1 MAHEYQVFWIKH
13 YLQKRLQMDKKKL
26 IKQYKETLQP
36 MGVYQI
42 KNLVTGKVF
51 IGSSKNLPGKI
62 NGQKFQLNL
71 GSHTHEELQKD
82 YTQVGETNF
91 LFEVLDY
98 LEPKED
104 KNYDYTEDL
113 EVLKEMWIEKL
124 DTKMPNGYN

>member
-1 MAHEYQVFWIKH
+1 MN
-13 YLQKRLQMDKKKL
+13 KKEFK
-26 IKQYKETLQP
+26 KQYKQTMLP

-42 KNLVTGKVF
+42 KNLTNDKTF

-62 NGQKFQLNL
+62 NSQKFQLNL
-71 GSHTHEELQKD
+71 GSHMNEELQKD
-82 YTQVGETNF
+82 YAELGEANF

-104 KNYDYTEDL
+104 SSYDYTEDL

-124 DTKMPNGYN
+124 STSCPNGYNKR